1 MRQILGVALLVLVCN
16 RPALAQ
22 PLLEFRDDL
31 AFSAAEVDGLAA
43 RSFGARLRTLARSG
57 KLDTDAALKERLQS
71 IVPRLI
77 RAAAYERPDAAS
89 LQWEIHS
96 CARCDEN
103 ASAMAGGKLLISADL
118 VARLGLGDDELAYL
132 LAHEMAH
139 VLAEHTREFASA
151 ARYFVDNGLA
161 RNYADIQ
168 HELAESYAV
177 MIRMQPLYVEQE
189 LSADYIGY
197 FLGARAGFAPQAM
210 LSLLRKLHATG
221 TALVATHPS
230 DAQRMR
236 QAETMFE
243 SARRLYASASP
254 EGRRNAW
261 LASVGL
267 LHAGAPGPL

>member
-1 MRQILGVALLVLVCN
+1 MRQILGAALL
-16 RPALAQ
+16 ALLCVRLAAAQ

-43 RSFGARLRTLARSG
+43 RSFGARLRTLARAG
-57 KLDTDAALKERLQS
+57 KLDTEPLLKARLQT

-77 RAAAYERPDAAS
+77 RAAVYERPAAAR

-96 CARCDEN
+96 CSRCDEN
-103 ASAMAGGKLLISADL
+103 ASAMAGGKLLISSDL
-118 VARLGLGDDELAYL
+118 VARLALSDDELAYL
-132 LAHEMAH
+132 LAHEIAH
-139 VLAEHTREFASA
+139 VIAEHTREFASA

-161 RNYADIQ
+161 RNYADIE

-189 LSADYIGY
+189 LSADYIGF
-197 FLGARAGFAPQAM
+197 FLGARAGFTPEAM
-210 LSLLRKLHATG
+210 LGLLRKLNG
-221 TALVATHPS
+221 SSPALVATHPS
-230 DAQRMR
+230 DARRMR

-267 LHAGAPGPL
+267 LPASVPGPL